1 MATLSELSHSLDT
14 TIVYDERTKRFH
26 DLAMNYK
33 MVTKEK
39 ALKELT
45 SSGRPSRIGAPTEYV
60 TQASFDALRRDVYAM
75 MSSIAENASIALNE
89 LKRALASQEKDTQL
103 LLNYENRENEDRL
116 EGRRNGLME
125 RIGDGA
131 RTAGRIGRQT
141 LRAAPSILGGLGL
154 AGLATVLAATR
165 LTEETIEQLEEY
177 QRQLQELGPNL
188 LLAAEIVGGV
198 LGGLFLFRRLN
209 RATNRISRTI
219 RQAFSRPP
227 PGPTSATAPNAQ
239 RGTGG
244 GSAARGGAAA
254 GAGAAPRIEPR
265 IPIPPTTTPRPLTP
279 GQPLTPRPGVEPRVS
294 PPGRPPERV
303 PAPAVE
309 GGRAPASR
317 PSAPASG
324 RPVRIPGAGIARLA
338 GNVMLGLAPS
348 IAYYMTTTS
357 EQREVADIEELG
369 ENARNYALQFERATT
384 ELNRLQGLPETDPGR
399 STLVIQANQQ
409 QINLSRREV
418 DNQIRRL
425 EHAREVSRT
434 RIRNYERSISTER
447 NNPYGA
453 NQNTINEAQNQL
465 DRHQRRIELAEAY
478 LTETRGLR
486 LMMNNSE
493 LVREMPTSAAGRLT
507 EEQRQHAAIALGQ
520 GTLTPERLASMVAG
534 REAIVLPPI
543 VQRVQRQ
550 TPSTQPATQQQPS
563 QQQRPSGGNPLTTP

>member
-1 MATLSELSHSLDT
+1 
-14 TIVYDERTKRFH
+14 
-26 DLAMNYK
+26 

-125 RIGDGA
+125 RIGDSA
-131 RTAGRIGRQT
+131 RAAGRIGRRT
-141 LRAAPSILGGLGL
+141 LRATPYALGGLGL
-154 AGLATVLAATR
+154 AGLAAALAATR
-165 LTEETIEQLEEY
+165 LTPETIEQLDRIP
-177 QRQLQELGPNL
+177 RQIQELGPNL

-198 LGGLFLFRRLN
+198 LGGLLLFRRLN
-209 RATNRISRTI
+209 RATNRISTAI

-244 GSAARGGAAA
+244 SAARGGGA
-254 GAGAAPRIEPR
+254 AGAAPRIEPR
-265 IPIPPTTTPRPLTP
+265 IPVPATTPRPLTA

-303 PAPAVE
+303 PTPAVE

-324 RPVRIPGAGIARLA
+324 RPIRIPGAGIARLA

-409 QINLSRREV
+409 QINVSRREV

-453 NQNTINEAQNQL
+453 NQNTINEAQSQL
-465 DRHQRRIELAEAY
+465 NRHQRRIELAEAY

-550 TPSTQPATQQQPS
+550 TPSTQPQPQNTQPATQQQPS
-563 QQQRPSGGNPLTTP
+563 QQQRPSGGNPLTTPQ